1 MNSNKLEMVKFESLR
16 INVLWT
22 TTRKSVNFPVT
33 HLSKAKKVKDYLI
46 CEPFISL
53 TTYACERL
61 IFHLFIISDGFLEK
75 TLRFLDLMSSIGVGG
90 SRSVLGRTL
99 FTTFYTMIII
109 FDIMSWSFLTAFLWF
124 SDWSHTAAQKPS
136 SEQGMV
142 WLKVT
147 SRCDRGRNWAVA
159 HPTATGSK
167 WLTFCFAT
175 MIQRNEVH
183 TPPGVG

>member
-1 MNSNKLEMVKFESLR
+1 MN
-16 INVLWT
+16 
-22 TTRKSVNFPVT
+22 
-33 HLSKAKKVKDYLI
+33 LSY
-46 CEPFISL
+46 SL
-53 TTYACERL
+53 TSYTCERL
-61 IFHLFIISDGFLEK
+61 IFYLFFVSDGFLEK
-75 TLRFLDLMSSIGVGG
+75 TLRFLDLLSSIGVGG
-90 SRSVLGRTL
+90 SRSVLERTL
-99 FTTFYTMIII
+99 YTTFYTMIII

-175 MIQRNEVH
+175 MIQRNESAH
-183 TPPGVG
+183 TAWRQIMVSDRAWYRRHRADIALFFLINRIQRSDVDDKHLII